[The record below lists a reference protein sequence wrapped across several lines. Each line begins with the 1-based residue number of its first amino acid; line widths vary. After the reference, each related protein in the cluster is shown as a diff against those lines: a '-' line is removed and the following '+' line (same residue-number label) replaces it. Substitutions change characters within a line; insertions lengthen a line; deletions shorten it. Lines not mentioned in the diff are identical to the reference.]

1 MEDGEGGEGKQIM
14 ASEMP
19 GSPPARS
26 GGSLSLHQGGEY
38 AGVYLHGGYH
48 RVGEQTYCKD
58 LYRLDLGEFWFGSL
72 GRVFGCVLR
81 RERLGGGGGAG
92 GSAGGALEGAR

>member
-1 MEDGEGGEGKQIM
+1 MLEDGEGGEGKQIM

-26 GGSLSLHQGGEY
+26 GGSLSLHEGGEY

-48 RVGEQTYCKD
+48 RVGEETYCKD
-58 LYRLDLGEFWFGSL
+58 LYRLDLGAL
-72 GRVFGCVLR
+72 GCLVLWAVCVRVCASSGAGLGAEVER
-81 RERLGGGGGAG
+81 EVERERL
-92 GSAGGALEGAR
+92 

>member
-1 MEDGEGGEGKQIM
+1 MLEDGEGGEGKQIM

-26 GGSLSLHQGGEY
+26 GGSLSLHEGGEY

-48 RVGEQTYCKD
+48 RVGEETYCKD
-58 LYRLDLGEFWFGSL
+58 LYRLDLGAFGFGSL
-72 GRVFGCVLR
+72 GRVCSGVCFVGSGLGAEVER
-81 RERLGGGGGAG
+81 AVERERL
-92 GSAGGALEGAR
+92 